1 MGTDDHATFFHQTLT
16 ELLASRGPR
25 EFAET
30 LRRRL
35 GTRIRFDAAE
45 LFLYSP
51 ASHAFTPVGTEP
63 VDVELAAALGT
74 QLPAEGTIKQ
84 AAARG
89 REPMRCDDLAAS
101 EWAEGAAVGRLQREA
116 SCLVAP
122 LLVREGENGSND
134 SRLIAVMFIA
144 AWSRGAFNDEDRDL
158 AGMLGREAGPVLEHI
173 LAAEERDTLR
183 QIAESLMVG
192 SIGLETLIPSIK
204 ASLAQVLPHDMTCL
218 VRFTKESGSP
228 WFEIL
233 HTDGARVDLE
243 ALRRF
248 PFERMAPAEILRS
261 GRPVLVTGQQ
271 HEPFKEMSYFESI
284 GIRSGMLC
292 PLVVRGEPYGF
303 LAIGNQRRNAFSER
317 DLGLAEQIS
326 RLLSQAVANILAYEE
341 IRALKEQ
348 AERENLYL
356 REEVSTALDLREL
369 VGTSPALQAALQTIE
384 RVAPTDTAVLIT
396 GETGTGKELVAMAI
410 HQLSPRKGRPLIK
423 VNCAALPTGL
433 IESELFGHEKGA
445 FTHAVTKKIGRFE
458 LADGGTIF
466 LDEVAELPLEAQAK
480 LLRILENQELER
492 VGGSTTRKLD
502 LRVLAATNLDLD
514 EAVKAGKVRA
524 DLYYRLN
531 VFPLRLPPLRE
542 RREDIPLLVRH
553 FAKKYAARHRKDVT
567 KVDSGT
573 MKALTAYAWPGNV
586 RELEHVIER
595 AVILAQGSVLKVE
608 GLAAPDAGTT
618 ESARDE
624 QVKTL
629 ADAERQHILQV
640 LTRTNWIIAGNRGAA
655 AQLGM
660 KRSTL
665 QHRMK
670 KLGISKPIQAQPS

>member
-1 MGTDDHATFFHQTLT
+1 MGTDDHATFSHQTLT
-16 ELLASRGPR
+16 ELLDTRGPR

-30 LRRRL
+30 LSRRL
-35 GTRIRFDAAE
+35 GTRIRFDVAE
-45 LFLYSP
+45 LFVYSP
-51 ASHAFTPVGTEP
+51 ASDAFTPVSGEP
-63 VDVELAAALGT
+63 GDADLAAALGA

-89 REPMRCDDLAAS
+89 HRALRCDDLAAS
-101 EWAEGAAVGRLQREA
+101 EWAEGQAVGRAQREV
-116 SCLVAP
+116 SCVVAP
-122 LLVREGENGSND
+122 LLVREGERGSD
-134 SRLIAVMFIA
+134 VQRVVALMVIA
-144 AWSRGAFNDEDRDL
+144 ARSCGAFTDEDRDL
-158 AGMLGREAGPVLEHI
+158 VGMLGREAGPVLERI

-183 QIAESLMVG
+183 RIAERLVVG
-192 SIGLETLIPSIK
+192 SIRLETLIPTIK
-204 ASLAQVLPHDMTCL
+204 ESLAHVLPHDLTCL
-218 VRFTKESGSP
+218 VRFTRESGSP
-228 WFEIL
+228 WFELL
-233 HTDGARVDLE
+233 HVDGGQIDLE

-271 HEPFKEMSYFESI
+271 HEPFTEMTYFESI
-284 GIRSGMLC
+284 GVRSGMLC

-303 LAIGNQRRNAFSER
+303 LAIGNRRRNAFSER

-356 REEVSTALDLREL
+356 REEAGTALDLKEL
-369 VGTSPALQAALQTIE
+369 VGTSLALQAALQTIE
-384 RVAPTDTAVLIT
+384 RVAPTDTTVLIT

-410 HQLSPRKGRPLIK
+410 HQLSPRKGHPLIK
-423 VNCAALPTGL
+423 VNCAALPPGL

-445 FTHAVTKKIGRFE
+445 FTHAVAKKIGRFE

-466 LDEVAELPLEAQAK
+466 LDEIGELPLEAQSK

-492 VGGSTTRKLD
+492 VGGSRTRKLD

-514 EAVKAGKVRA
+514 EAVKAGKLRA

-553 FAKKYAARHRKDVT
+553 FAKKYAGRHRKTMT
-567 KVDSGT
+567 KVDAGT

-595 AVILAQGSVLKVE
+595 AVILAPGSVLRVE
-608 GLAAPDAGTT
+608 GLTAPGAKTEDSAG
-618 ESARDE
+618 DE
-624 QVKTL
+624 RMTTL
-629 ADAERQHILQV
+629 ADAERHHILQV
-640 LTRTNWIIAGNRGAA
+640 LTRTNWIIAGTRGAA

-665 QHRMK
+665 QHRMQ
-670 KLGISKPIQAQPS
+670 KLGISRQS

>member
-1 MGTDDHATFFHQTLT
+1 MGTDDHATFFHHTLT
-16 ELLASRGPR
+16 ELLATPGPR

-35 GTRIRFDAAE
+35 QTRIRFDAAE
-45 LFLYSP
+45 LFFYSP
-51 ASHAFTPVGTEP
+51 ASDAFTPVGTESG
-63 VDVELAAALGT
+63 DADLAAAVGA

-84 AAARG
+84 ATARG
-89 REPMRCDDLAAS
+89 REPVRCDDLAAS
-101 EWAEGAAVGRLQREA
+101 QWAEGKAVGRMQREA
-116 SCLVAP
+116 SCIVAP
-122 LLVREGENGSND
+122 LLVREEGRGSGE
-134 SRLIAVMFIA
+134 SRVIAVIFIA
-144 AWSRGAFNDEDRDL
+144 AWSRGAFTDEDRDL
-158 AGMLGREAGPVLEHI
+158 AGMLGRAAGPVLERI

-183 QIAESLMVG
+183 HIAERLVVG
-192 SIGLETLIPSIK
+192 SVGLETLIPSIK
-204 ASLAQVLPHDMTCL
+204 ESLAQVLPHDLTCL
-218 VRFTKESGSP
+218 VRFTKESDSP

-233 HTDGARVDLE
+233 HTEGARVDLD

-271 HEPFKEMSYFESI
+271 HEPFTEMSYFESI

-292 PLVVRGEPYGF
+292 PLIVRGEPYGF

-326 RLLSQAVANILAYEE
+326 HLLSQAVANILAYEE
-341 IRALKEQ
+341 IRVLKEQ

-356 REEVSTALDLREL
+356 REEVGTALDLREL
-369 VGTSPALQAALQTIE
+369 VGTSPALQTALQTIE
-384 RVAPTDTAVLIT
+384 RVAPTDTTVLIT
-396 GETGTGKELVAMAI
+396 GETGTGKELVATAI

-423 VNCAALPTGL
+423 VNCAALPPGL

-466 LDEVAELPLEAQAK
+466 LDEVGELPLEAQAK

-492 VGGSTTRKLD
+492 VGGSRTQKLD

-514 EAVKAGKVRA
+514 EAVKAGKLRA

-553 FAKKYAARHRKDVT
+553 FAKKYAARHRKVIT
-567 KVDSGT
+567 KVDSGA
-573 MKALTAYAWPGNV
+573 MKALSAYPWPGNV
-586 RELEHVIER
+586 RELEHVVER
-595 AVILAQGSVLKVE
+595 AVILAQGPVLGVE
-608 GLAAPDAGTT
+608 GLTASASGAT
-618 ESARDE
+618 EPSADE
-624 QVKTL
+624 RIKTL
-629 ADAERQHILQV
+629 ADAERHHILQV

-665 QHRMK
+665 QHRMR
-670 KLGISKPIQAQPS
+670 KLGISRPIQTQPS